1 MENGKDKELPSGWVE
16 IDFADSCH
24 KISLSGIKVKEKE
37 YKESGL
43 FPTVDQGQK
52 LIGGYFDDPF
62 LVVPMEPPYIIFGDH
77 TKVKKFINFRFI
89 AGGDGLKV
97 LKAKEFFNP
106 SLLYYFM
113 HVIKL
118 PDKGYARHFQ
128 YLDKSKIPLPPL
140 AEQHRIV
147 AKIEELFSELDK
159 GVENLRAAQQQLKV
173 YRQAVLQWA
182 FEGKL
187 TEEWRKTDWQWSS
200 LGDFAEDIK
209 IGPFGTMLHE
219 SDYVLHGIPV
229 INPKHIKNQRIHPD
243 PRNAVAQAKA
253 DDLSAY
259 KLRENDVL
267 LGRRGE
273 MGRTAYVTNKE
284 AGWLCGTGSMII
296 RLRKNNLAKIY
307 SMILSEKRVKDQLEH
322 NSTGTT
328 MNNLNE
334 KIVKAVSVP
343 VIPLPEQQQIVA
355 EIESRLSVCDKL
367 EETIAQS
374 LLQAEALRQSI
385 LKQAF
390 AGKLVPQDP
399 SDEPAEKLLARIRAE
414 RAATT
419 PVKKPSKGRTAK

>member
-24 KISLSGIKVKEKE
+24 KISLNGIKVKEKE

-343 VIPLPEQQQIVA
+343 VIPIPEQQQIVA

>member
-147 AKIEELFSELDK
+147 AKLEELFSELDK

-187 TEEWRKTDWQWSS
+187 TAEWQKTDWQWSS

-343 VIPLPEQQQIVA
+343 VIPIPEQQQIVA

-367 EETIAQS
+367 EETITQS

-399 SDEPAEKLLARIRAE
+399 SDEPVEKLLARIRAE
-414 RAATT
+414 RAAS
-419 PVKKPSKGRTAK
+419 PDKKHSKGRTAK

>member
-343 VIPLPEQQQIVA
+343 VIPIPEQQQIVA

-385 LKQAF
+385 LKKAF

-414 RAATT
+414 RAAAT

>member
-243 PRNAVAQAKA
+243 PRNTVAQAKA

-343 VIPLPEQQQIVA
+343 VIPLSEQQQIVA

-390 AGKLVPQDP
+390 AGKLVRQDP
-399 SDEPAEKLLARIRAE
+399 GDEPAEKLLARIRAE
-414 RAATT
+414 RAAAT

>member
-106 SLLYYFM
+106 WLIYYFM

-390 AGKLVPQDP
+390 AGKLVRQDP
-399 SDEPAEKLLARIRAE
+399 GDEPAEKLLARIRAE
-414 RAATT
+414 RAAAT

>member
-307 SMILSEKRVKDQLEH
+307 SITTVRLRV
-322 NSTGTT
+322 
-328 MNNLNE
+328 
-334 KIVKAVSVP
+334 
-343 VIPLPEQQQIVA
+343 
-355 EIESRLSVCDKL
+355 
-367 EETIAQS
+367 
-374 LLQAEALRQSI
+374 
-385 LKQAF
+385 
-390 AGKLVPQDP
+390 
-399 SDEPAEKLLARIRAE
+399 
-414 RAATT
+414 
-419 PVKKPSKGRTAK
+419 